1 VGGGGHCR
9 SVIDTIEEEGR
20 FKIVGILDMSENVG
34 TTVLGYPIIGTD
46 LDFVMLSKSYVNFLI
61 TIGHIKSN
69 EIRKRIFGQLKSIGC
84 SLPTIISPTAKI
96 SKHARIGEGTV
107 VLHQSVVNASAT
119 IGVNCIINTA
129 SVIEHDVK
137 VGNHCHV
144 GPGACINGECNIQD
158 NCFIGSN
165 AVLVQGIEIHDGSLI
180 AAGTVLR
187 SNVNQPML
195 MAGNPGIKKR
205 EL

>member
-1 VGGGGHCR
+1 MGGGGHCR

-20 FKIVGILDMSENVG
+20 YKIAGILDMPENVG
-34 TTVLGYPIIGTD
+34 TNILGYPIIGTD
-46 LDFVMLSKSYVNFLI
+46 SDFHLLSKSYTNFLI

-84 SLPTIISPTAKI
+84 FMPTIISPAARI
-96 SKHARIGEGTV
+96 SKHSSIGEGTV
-107 VLHQSVVNASAT
+107 VLHHSVVNASAS

-144 GPGACINGECNIQD
+144 GPGACINGGCNIQD

-165 AVLVQGIEIHDGSLI
+165 AVLVQGIEVHKDSLI